1 MDDIRLFLHI
11 SARMSDDKPISQVL
25 DDFQRRGRYGFER
38 RELEVAL
45 PSSSPAAIAKALQ
58 RLAQKGRVRR
68 LRSGFHVLVPVEFTT
83 QGLPPYDWFL
93 DDLMRSLEL
102 PYYLGLLSA
111 ASLHGAAH
119 QQVQQLQIVVPR
131 QERPLKVPGLSI
143 RFFRKSGFA
152 ATPLLQRKGHSGMLP
167 VSTPEATAL
176 DLIRYARH
184 IGGLD
189 AVQTVLA
196 ELVESMTPA
205 GLAAAAAEPETAQV
219 QRLGWLLDHL
229 DQSALADPLHAALAQ
244 AKALPRAALD
254 PGAPRTGS
262 AANRWRIFENAE
274 TEADL

>member
-1 MDDIRLFLHI
+1 MYEDKRV
-11 SARMSDDKPISQVL
+11 SDLL
-25 DDFQRRGRYGFER
+25 DDFQRRGLYGFDRSKVED
-38 RELEVAL
+38 AL
-45 PSSSPAAIAKALQ
+45 PGSSVAVGKSLR
-58 RLAQKGRVRR
+58 RLARKGRVER
-68 LRSGFHVLVPVEFTT
+68 LRKGFHAIVPVEYAA

-102 PYYLGLLSA
+102 PYYVGLLSA
-111 ASLHGAAH
+111 AALHGAAH

-143 RFFRKSGFA
+143 RFFPKAEFA

-189 AVQTVLA
+189 AVLTVLA
-196 ELVESMTPA
+196 ELVESMSPA
-205 GLAAAAAEPETAQV
+205 GLAAAAAAEPETALI
-219 QRLGWLLDHL
+219 QRLGWLLDRL
-229 DQSALADPLHAALAQ
+229 DQTDLADALHATLPQAKPLH
-244 AKALPRAALD
+244 RAALD
-254 PGAPRTGS
+254 PGAPRSGT

-274 TEADL
+274 PEADL